1 LSSFFIN
8 LRAALAPAP
17 SLDEEIQNL
26 AFVVEDAPWRSSAP
40 RGIIP
45 PHPAHGGQAMSET
58 LTVAPR
64 REFHTLFDAPLVL
77 DLDTL
82 ADIGAHVAI
91 LGLPYGAPYSMEDVT
106 NDQSNAPTA
115 IRRTWQRALRSLER
129 WDFDLG
135 GPLLDGKDIRIVD
148 CGDVPGAPNEPMK
161 HYRLAEEAARKI
173 VEAGAMIISLGGDH
187 GVPIPVFRA
196 LSSLPGLDEPITLV
210 HVDAHLDWRDHVNG
224 VREGLSG
231 PIRRASEMDHIGDIY
246 QIGLRSAGSA
256 RPEEIE
262 AALDY
267 GSNLITD
274 LELQEIGMAAVL
286 ERIPAGGTY
295 YLTVDADGMDPTI
308 APAVAGPA
316 PGGVTYPQMRTL
328 IHGLAA
334 KGRVAGMDI
343 DEITP
348 KRDVNA
354 ITCVTAVRLICNLIG
369 KAVRAGHFD

>member
-1 LSSFFIN
+1 
-8 LRAALAPAP
+8 
-17 SLDEEIQNL
+17 
-26 AFVVEDAPWRSSAP
+26 
-40 RGIIP
+40 
-45 PHPAHGGQAMSET
+45 
-58 LTVAPR
+58 
-64 REFHTLFDAPLVL
+64 
-77 DLDTL
+77 
-82 ADIGAHVAI
+82 
-91 LGLPYGAPYSMEDVT
+91 MEDVT

-115 IRRTWQRALRSLER
+115 IRRSWQRALRALER

-148 CGDVPGAPNEPMK
+148 CGDVPGDPNEPMK

-173 VEAGAMIISLGGDH
+173 IGAGAMIISLGGDH

-196 LSSLPGLDEPITLV
+196 LSSLPGLNEPITLV

-231 PIRRASEMDHIGDIY
+231 PIRRASERDHIGEIY

-274 LELQEIGMAAVL
+274 IELQEVGMAAVL

-328 IHGLAA
+328 IQGLVG
-334 KGRVAGMDI
+334 KGRVAGMDVV
-343 DEITP
+343 EITP
-348 KRDVNA
+348 KRDINA
-354 ITCVTAVRLICNLIG
+354 ITCVTAVRLFCNLIG
-369 KAVRAGHFD
+369 KSVRAGHFD

>member
-1 LSSFFIN
+1 
-8 LRAALAPAP
+8 
-17 SLDEEIQNL
+17 
-26 AFVVEDAPWRSSAP
+26 
-40 RGIIP
+40 
-45 PHPAHGGQAMSET
+45 MSET

-64 REFHTLFDAPLVL
+64 SEFHTLFDAPLVL

-82 ADIGAHVAI
+82 TEIGTDVGI

-115 IRRTWQRALRSLER
+115 IQRSWQRALRALER

-148 CGDVPGAPNEPMK
+148 CGDVPGDPNEPMK

-173 VEAGAMIISLGGDH
+173 IGAGAMIISLGGDH

-196 LSSLPGLDEPITLV
+196 LSSLPGLNEPITLV

-231 PIRRASEMDHIGDIY
+231 PIRRASEMDHIGEIY

-274 LELQEIGMAAVL
+274 IELQEVGMAAV
-286 ERIPAGGTY
+286 
-295 YLTVDADGMDPTI
+295 
-308 APAVAGPA
+308 
-316 PGGVTYPQMRTL
+316 
-328 IHGLAA
+328 
-334 KGRVAGMDI
+334 
-343 DEITP
+343 
-348 KRDVNA
+348 
-354 ITCVTAVRLICNLIG
+354 
-369 KAVRAGHFD
+369 

>member
-1 LSSFFIN
+1 
-8 LRAALAPAP
+8 
-17 SLDEEIQNL
+17 
-26 AFVVEDAPWRSSAP
+26 
-40 RGIIP
+40 
-45 PHPAHGGQAMSET
+45 MSET

-64 REFHTLFDAPLVL
+64 RDLHTLFDAPLVL

-82 ADIGAHVAI
+82 ADIGAHVGI

-115 IRRTWQRALRSLER
+115 IRRSWQRALRSLER
-129 WDFDLG
+129 WDFDVG
-135 GPLLDGKDIRIVD
+135 GPLFDGKDIRVVD
-148 CGDVPGAPNEPMK
+148 CGDVPGDPNEPMK

-173 VEAGAMIISLGGDH
+173 VGAGAMVISLGGDH

-196 LSSLPGLDEPITLV
+196 LAALPGLEGPVTLV
-210 HVDAHLDWRDHVNG
+210 HVDAHLDWRDHVGG
-224 VREGLSG
+224 VREGLSS
-231 PIRRASEMDHIGDIY
+231 PIRRASEMDHIGDIF

-256 RPEEIE
+256 RPEEVE

-267 GSNLITD
+267 GAQLVTD
-274 LELQEIGMAAVL
+274 IELQEIGMAAVL

-328 IHGLAA
+328 IHGLVA

-343 DEITP
+343 VEITP

-369 KAVRAGHFD
+369 KAVRAGYFD

>member
-1 LSSFFIN
+1 
-8 LRAALAPAP
+8 
-17 SLDEEIQNL
+17 
-26 AFVVEDAPWRSSAP
+26 
-40 RGIIP
+40 
-45 PHPAHGGQAMSET
+45 MSET

-64 REFHTLFDAPLVL
+64 RDFHTLFDAPLVL

-82 ADIGAHVAI
+82 AGIGAHVGI

-115 IRRTWQRALRSLER
+115 IRRSWQRALRSLER

-135 GPLLDGKDIRIVD
+135 GPLLDGKDIRVVD
-148 CGDVPGAPNEPMK
+148 CGDVPGAPNEPMQ

-173 VEAGAMIISLGGDH
+173 VGAGAMIISLGGDH

-196 LSSLPGLDEPITLV
+196 LSSLPGLEGPVTLV
-210 HVDAHLDWRDHVNG
+210 HVDAHLDWRDHVGG
-224 VREGLSG
+224 VREGLSS
-231 PIRRASEMDHIGDIY
+231 PIRRASEMDHIGDIF

-256 RPEEIE
+256 RPEEVE

-267 GSNLITD
+267 GAHLVTD
-274 LELQEIGMAAVL
+274 IELQEIGMAAVL
-286 ERIPAGGTY
+286 ERVPAGGTY

-328 IHGLAA
+328 IHGLVA

-343 DEITP
+343 VEITP

-369 KAVRAGHFD
+369 KAVRAGYFD

>member
-1 LSSFFIN
+1 
-8 LRAALAPAP
+8 
-17 SLDEEIQNL
+17 
-26 AFVVEDAPWRSSAP
+26 
-40 RGIIP
+40 
-45 PHPAHGGQAMSET
+45 MSET

-64 REFHTLFDAPLVL
+64 RESHTLFDAPLVL

-82 ADIGAHVAI
+82 TDIGAHVGI

-115 IRRTWQRALRSLER
+115 MRRTWQRALRSLER

-135 GPLLDGKDIRIVD
+135 GPLLDGKDIRVVD

-173 VEAGAMIISLGGDH
+173 VGAGVMIISLGGDH

-196 LSSLPGLDEPITLV
+196 LSSLPGLEGSITLV
-210 HVDAHLDWRDHVNG
+210 HVDAHLDWRDHVDG
-224 VREGLSG
+224 VREGLSS
-231 PIRRASEMDHIGDIY
+231 PIRRASEMDHIGDIF

-256 RPEEIE
+256 RPEEVE

-328 IHGLAA
+328 IHGLVA

-343 DEITP
+343 VEITP

-369 KAVRAGHFD
+369 KAVRAGYFD